1 MTAADGKKMTV
12 ETKTSGIHNWLAERL
27 SKPLDRLWLGGVVAV
42 NVLVWAAFG
51 MKYIGLALIAYCFI
65 FVLVLRRRIHV
76 DYPAEAGM
84 EYHIGYEFD
93 WPGWSFG
100 KSYWTGL
107 LFTLASVILAFICF
121 VVVSLHHAD
130 VVAKSLV
137 FLICNGFLL
146 LRYRAL
152 FTTCCGRGTLT
163 QSSEARMKRMLGGR
177 HGGAFPLPRLIIAT
191 FVLALVWSAMLV
203 ACIIGQLGGNLFLGF
218 DFQHMIKTHN
228 LVGLFIL
235 PAGLVL
241 FPVLLH
247 LIFLET
253 STTVLRG
260 WGDKP

>member
-1 MTAADGKKMTV
+1 MIE
-12 ETKTSGIHNWLAERL
+12 ETKTSVIHNWIAERL
-27 SKPLDRLWLGGVVAV
+27 SKPLDRLWLGGVLAV
-42 NVLVWAAFG
+42 NALVWAAFG
-51 MKYIGLALIAYCFI
+51 VQYIGLALIAYCFI

-76 DYPAEAGM
+76 AYPAEAGM

-107 LFTLASVILAFICF
+107 LFTLVSVILAFIF
-121 VVVSLHHAD
+121 FIVVPLHHAD

-146 LRYRAL
+146 LRYRGL

-163 QSSEARMKRMLGGR
+163 QSSEARMKRMLGEQR
-177 HGGAFPLPRLIIAT
+177 GGAFPLSRLIIAT
-191 FVLALVWSAMLV
+191 FVLALVWSSMLV
-203 ACIIGQLGGNLFLGF
+203 AYIVGQLGGNVFLGF
-218 DFQHMIKTHN
+218 DSQYMRETHN
-228 LVGLFIL
+228 LVGLFML
-235 PAGLVL
+235 PAGLAL

-247 LIFLET
+247 IIFLEI

-260 WGDKP
+260 WGDKS